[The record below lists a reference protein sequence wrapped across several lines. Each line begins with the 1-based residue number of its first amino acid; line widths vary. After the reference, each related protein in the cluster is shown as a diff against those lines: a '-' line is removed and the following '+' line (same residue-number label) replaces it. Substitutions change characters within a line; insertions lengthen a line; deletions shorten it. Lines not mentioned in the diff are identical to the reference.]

1 MMEVM
6 ERYIPLDGS
15 ACSGS
20 RTCKR
25 SSSNMHR
32 YGVLCGEEVV
42 RSRVGAAPRCVLM
55 EADVDTGL
63 FWCAVSHVFEFAPTT
78 RGRREFEAGV
88 CPVRDPL
95 EHQSASYGGVLPVA
109 GPKFTRKRCRVRRR
123 ASCAVQSRWGH
134 GVEGVAA
141 RLQTCWKL
149 QAMRGFERE
158 RPGGRQWPGNVLG
171 SFPYRALN
179 RMRRRHFLRSTSNHD
194 TPIAAAHCS
203 PSTTSAPTA
212 TPPGTPRHHAA
223 APDMPLPG
231 RAPRELAAERP
242 QLLAGLRAAH
252 QAGRLCA
259 HCIC

>member
-1 MMEVM
+1 MVVILADQARHMTGGSDDVMEVM
-6 ERYIPLDGS
+6 ERNIPLDGS

-95 EHQSASYGGVLPVA
+95 EHQSASYGGILPVA

-123 ASCAVQSRWGH
+123 ASCAGAEQ
-134 GVEGVAA
+134 VAN
-141 RLQTCWKL
+141 
-149 QAMRGFERE
+149 G
-158 RPGGRQWPGNVLG
+158 
-171 SFPYRALN
+171 
-179 RMRRRHFLRSTSNHD
+179 RRRSCSAIADVLEAADEARFREGATRRASVAGQRSWLL
-194 TPIAAAHCS
+194 PIQ
-203 PSTTSAPTA
+203 SAKPHA
-212 TPPGTPRHHAA
+212 TPPFSSEHLQPRHAHRRSPLQPVDRISAHGHAPGHSSTPCCSPGYA
-223 APDMPLPG
+223 ASRR
-231 RAPRELAAERP
+231 RASGDR
-242 QLLAGLRAAH
+242 
-252 QAGRLCA
+252 C
-259 HCIC
+259 

>member
-1 MMEVM
+1 MKRRVSESAQHNRVRWLLLADQARHMTGGSDDVMEVM
-6 ERYIPLDGS
+6 ERNIPLDGS

-95 EHQSASYGGVLPVA
+95 EHQSASYGESYLWPR
-109 GPKFTRKRCRVRRR
+109 PNSRVRDAGCGEER
-123 ASCAVQSRWGH
+123 AVQVQSR
-134 GVEGVAA
+134 
-141 RLQTCWKL
+141 
-149 QAMRGFERE
+149 
-158 RPGGRQWPGNVLG
+158 
-171 SFPYRALN
+171 
-179 RMRRRHFLRSTSNHD
+179 
-194 TPIAAAHCS
+194 
-203 PSTTSAPTA
+203 
-212 TPPGTPRHHAA
+212 
-223 APDMPLPG
+223 
-231 RAPRELAAERP
+231 
-242 QLLAGLRAAH
+242 
-252 QAGRLCA
+252 
-259 HCIC
+259 

>member
-1 MMEVM
+1 MVAVLADQPRHMTGGSDDVMEVM
-6 ERYIPLDGS
+6 ERNIPLDGS

-25 SSSNMHR
+25 SSSSMHR

-55 EADVDTGL
+55 EADADTGL

-95 EHQSASYGGVLPVA
+95 EHQSASYGGILPVA

-134 GVEGVAA
+134 GAEGVAA

-158 RPGGRQWPGNVLG
+158 RP
-171 SFPYRALN
+171 RAT
-179 RMRRRHFLRSTSNHD
+179 RRASVAGQRSWLL
-194 TPIAAAHCS
+194 PIQ
-203 PSTTSAPTA
+203 SAKPHA
-212 TPPGTPRHHAA
+212 TPPFSSEHLQPRHAHRRSPLQPVDHISAHGHAPGHSSTPCCSPGYA
-223 APDMPLPG
+223 ASRPRASGG
-231 RAPRELAAERP
+231 R
-242 QLLAGLRAAH
+242 
-252 QAGRLCA
+252 C
-259 HCIC
+259 